1 MAKDNRKGNKQKHGS
16 SRKNYFLTR
25 SRTMK
30 QGSKGRAR
38 FETSVTR
45 NKK

>member
-1 MAKDNRKGNKQKHGS
+1 MAKANRMGNKQKHGS
-16 SRKNYFLTR
+16 TRKNYFLTR

-30 QGSKGRAR
+30 QGSKGERR
-38 FETSVTR
+38 FIDSLER